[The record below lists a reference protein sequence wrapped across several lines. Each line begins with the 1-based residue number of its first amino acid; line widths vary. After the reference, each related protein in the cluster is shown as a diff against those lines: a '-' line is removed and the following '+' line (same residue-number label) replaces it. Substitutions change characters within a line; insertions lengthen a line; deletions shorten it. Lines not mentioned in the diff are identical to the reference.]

1 MFEHRTRISKT
12 SSLVQ
17 RALHPVRYLL
27 QSAFDISLAPRA
39 LEIFLA
45 VRGVILVEIA
55 FQYTS
60 SNGTRFLVEVTNPL
74 LCCCTR
80 RGKSLVNPT

>member
-1 MFEHRTRISKT
+1 MNLRAAYAATANRCAMFEHRTCIGEA

-55 FQYTS
+55 FPVHE
-60 SNGTRFLVEVTNPL
+60 FKWHAL
-74 LCCCTR
+74 L
-80 RGKSLVNPT
+80 S